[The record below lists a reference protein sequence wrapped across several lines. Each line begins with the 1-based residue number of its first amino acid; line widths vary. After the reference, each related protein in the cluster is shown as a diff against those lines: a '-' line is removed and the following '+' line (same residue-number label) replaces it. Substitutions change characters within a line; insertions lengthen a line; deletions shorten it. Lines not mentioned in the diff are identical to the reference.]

1 MQLGKFFI
9 MVWLISYASFVH
21 AWNIRLDVDETKTM
35 QVYLTHT
42 KSITDA
48 DVYLTWVDL
57 DATTNRFYS
66 WDAAEKSWLN
76 QLSPMSQLTELP
88 AVENYTIPHIENS
101 CPDTHRCYLAFVA
114 VEKNKA
120 PLNPTYW
127 QHSNL
132 LPLSLAAAQHR
143 LYGQSVFIDPDYVNR
158 NPSSPPVP
166 TADKAAEEGAN
177 LDSADDGDTS
187 TGNTTEKPDIFKL
200 VGNKIYYA
208 NGQAERFQV
217 IDVSNVT
224 APQLMSSLSLTGS
237 PRELYIINDM
247 IVLVQ
252 TIYDQKT
259 YQNSALVQ
267 TLTQNEQ
274 GQLTIVHETH
284 LTGTLKESRRRN
296 NTFYFITESYQ
307 SGSKLTIHALDLDAQ
322 GVLTANT
329 EHAMTGYSPVI
340 SIFSDYLVIANRQ
353 AENYQFSEIN
363 VFALHD
369 SNSALRALPILQVEG
384 TIPSEF
390 HLDVRN
396 DQLRFVYGSSWRNRE
411 AGSSLAIYDLTTEK
425 PSLLGKVDNI
435 APNEALFATRFSK
448 ERAFVVTYERTD
460 PLWVIDLRDPT
471 QPTIQGELH
480 VPGWSEKLFF
490 NEDRLFA
497 VGIHDQPEA
506 DEKQER
512 VRRVAMSL
520 FDVSDPTSP
529 ALFSRFIP
537 LLDQKVRY
545 SYSPALEDERAL
557 LLEWDNAFAALP
569 ISSWETDAGNHL
581 QLVSLANDTLTDL
594 GRIDTSLS
602 LLRST
607 RLDNTHLAA
616 LADQAL
622 LTIDTATQPPS
633 IAAQLELA
641 RSINWIHYDKDFI
654 WAAARGTQGFYRFYQ
669 FSPDN
674 LAEPVK
680 TWNLAQ
686 GVHSIES
693 SSSHVVFYKTNPLT
707 IQSLDLSTGILSAN
721 TPLTSIIEAAEDK
734 NLIEPTWYNR
744 SQPIVHQGR
753 LYIAEQRP
761 LQQELSTAYTA
772 MLGEQDEKAF
782 YNAQHWI
789 LKVLDIQTHALLSEY
804 SIAGMPVGFTESGEL
819 ITRQNSD
826 KGTLQFHVSQLN
838 PDSTQLLHTQ
848 TLKEC
853 PSYAATIRSE
863 THLFVTCQQA
873 YYYPEPKVYE
883 EEEGVSDSI
892 APPPY
897 DAGQTTLYQL
907 ALTTSLPMTQQW
919 ELKNSQNVLAI
930 TADTALISEN
940 QYYMYDDVAID
951 VDVPMQRTSLPYYE
965 GYSSCGVYRLTSEKS
980 PDLLKEVNSC
990 YGTDSMALSSN
1001 QLWQAEGFKGISTLT
1016 W

>member
-1 MQLGKFFI
+1 MPLGKFLI
-9 MVWLISYASFVH
+9 MVWLISYASFSH

-35 QVYLTHT
+35 QVYLSHAQGVTN
-42 KSITDA
+42 A

-57 DATTNRFYS
+57 DATTDRFYS
-66 WDAAEKSWLN
+66 WDAVEKKWLK
-76 QLSPMSQLTELP
+76 QLTPMSQLTDLP
-88 AVENYTIPHIENS
+88 AVDNYTVPHINNR

-114 VEKNKA
+114 VEKDKA
-120 PLNPTYW
+120 PLNPSYW

-143 LYGQSVFIDPDYVNR
+143 LYGQSVFIDANHVNR
-158 NPSSPPVP
+158 SPSAPPSAP

-177 LDSADDGDTS
+177 LDSADDGETTS
-187 TGNTTEKPDIFKL
+187 GNTTEKPDIFKL
-200 VGNKIYYA
+200 IGNKIYYA

-237 PRELYIINDM
+237 PRELYIINDK

-252 TIYDQKT
+252 TLYDQKT
-259 YQNSALVQ
+259 YQNNVLIQ
-267 TLTQNEQ
+267 TLSQDAQ
-274 GQLTIVHETH
+274 GQLSVVHQTQFSGH
-284 LTGTLKESRRRN
+284 LKESRRRN
-296 NTFYFITESYQ
+296 NTFYFITETYQ

-322 GVLTANT
+322 GALTANT
-329 EHAMTGYSPVI
+329 EHTMAGYSPVI

-353 AENYQFSEIN
+353 VENYQFTDIN
-363 VFALHD
+363 VFALHE
-369 SNSALRALPILQVEG
+369 STLRALPVLQVEG

-390 HLDVRN
+390 HLDVREN
-396 DQLRFVYGSSWRNRE
+396 QLRFVYGSSWRNRE
-411 AGSSLAIYDLTTEK
+411 EGSSLAIYDLTTEK
-425 PSLLGKVDNI
+425 PSLLGNVDNI

-497 VGIHDQPEA
+497 VGIHDQPEP
-506 DEKQER
+506 DEKLER

-520 FDVSDPTSP
+520 FDVSDPTQP

-537 LLDQKVRY
+537 LLDKNVRY
-545 SYSPALEDERAL
+545 SYSPALDDERAL

-569 ISSWETDAGNHL
+569 ISSWETEAGNHL

-594 GRIDTSLS
+594 GRVDTSLS

-622 LTIDTATQPPS
+622 LTINTATQPPKV
-633 IAAQLELA
+633 AAQLELA
-641 RSINWIHYDKDFI
+641 RSINWIHYGKDFI

-674 LAEPVK
+674 LAEPIK

-686 GVHSIES
+686 GVHSIEWS
-693 SSSHVVFYKTNPLT
+693 ASHVIFYKTNPLT
-707 IQSLDLSTGILSAN
+707 IQSLDINTGILSAS
-721 TPLTSIIEAAEDK
+721 TPLTSIVNTEDAK
-734 NLIEPTWYNR
+734 DVIEPTWYQR
-744 SQPIVHQGR
+744 SQPIVYQGR

-761 LQQELSTAYTA
+761 LKQELSTAYMA
-772 MLGEQDEKAF
+772 MLGEHDEKAF
-782 YNAQHWI
+782 YNSLHWI
-789 LKVLDIQTHALLSEY
+789 LKVWDIQTYTLLSEY

-819 ITRQNSD
+819 ITRQHNNE
-826 KGTLQFHVSQLN
+826 GMLQFQVSQLN
-838 PDSTQLLHTQ
+838 PESTQLLSTQ
-848 TLKEC
+848 TLQDC
-853 PSYAATIRSE
+853 PSYAATTVSN
-863 THLFVTCQQA
+863 THLFATCQQT
-873 YYYPEPKVYE
+873 YDYPEPKVSE
-883 EEEGVSDSI
+883 DEGVSELI

-897 DAGQTTLYQL
+897 EAGQTILYQL

-919 ELKNSQNVLAI
+919 ELKNYQNVLAI
-930 TADTALISEN
+930 TGDTALISDN
-940 QYYMYDDVAID
+940 HYYRYDDTID
-951 VDVPMQRTSLPYYE
+951 IDMPMQRSSLPYYE
-965 GYSSCGVYRLTSEKS
+965 GYPNCGVYRLTSEKA
-980 PDLLKEVNSC
+980 PDLLQTLEHC
-990 YGTDSMALSSN
+990 YGSDSIALSTK
-1001 QLWQAEGFKGISTLT
+1001 QLWQAEGFKGISTIT